1 MMQFLFYLYHYSSYH
16 INIELCDVITCH
28 KCHHNLSLHII
39 NILVCD
45 IITPLGV
52 LFHIYGNYIKVFT
65 IIMSFDEIT
74 VITSKNDSP

>member
-1 MMQFLFYLYHYSSYH
+1 M
-16 INIELCDVITCH
+16 LCDVTACH

-45 IITPLGV
+45 IIIPSGV
-52 LFHIYGNYIKVFT
+52 SFHIYGNYIKVFT